1 MKKNNEMRQYF
12 LKRRSLIRGLAAT
25 TIMGWAGTPQAQ
37 LLNKPITLI
46 VPFAAGGNLD
56 IVARVLAPALA
67 KQLGQSVVVQNK
79 PGAGGV
85 VGVTEVSRAEPD
97 GSTLLVTTPNAI
109 TVAPKMVA
117 TQYSIASFSSVGVI
131 ASTSLLLVAKHDNP
145 IFKDFSTFIQY
156 ARANPGKVT
165 IANSGIGTTNHI
177 AILQLQAETGV
188 DLNIITYKGSGPAN
202 IDLLGGQVDLIL
214 DQLSSS
220 LTNIKA
226 QRVRALMVLS
236 TKRDPLVPEVPS
248 TKELGLSN
256 LDISTT
262 AGLLAPARVPQATL
276 NFLNKALNEVLSDT
290 HVQEQFLRVASIAQ
304 PGTALTF
311 FNLLEKEDRQAA
323 VLAAA
328 GRLKLE

>member
-1 MKKNNEMRQYF
+1 
-12 LKRRSLIRGLAAT
+12 
-25 TIMGWAGTPQAQ
+25 
-37 LLNKPITLI
+37 
-46 VPFAAGGNLD
+46 
-56 IVARVLAPALA
+56 
-67 KQLGQSVVVQNK
+67 
-79 PGAGGV
+79 
-85 VGVTEVSRAEPD
+85 
-97 GSTLLVTTPNAI
+97 
-109 TVAPKMVA
+109 
-117 TQYSIASFSSVGVI
+117 
-131 ASTSLLLVAKHDNP
+131 
-145 IFKDFSTFIQY
+145 
-156 ARANPGKVT
+156 
-165 IANSGIGTTNHI
+165 
-177 AILQLQAETGV
+177 LQLQAETGV

>member
-202 IDLLGGQVDLIL
+202 IDLLGG
-214 DQLSSS
+214 
-220 LTNIKA
+220 
-226 QRVRALMVLS
+226 
-236 TKRDPLVPEVPS
+236 
-248 TKELGLSN
+248 
-256 LDISTT
+256 
-262 AGLLAPARVPQATL
+262 
-276 NFLNKALNEVLSDT
+276 
-290 HVQEQFLRVASIAQ
+290 
-304 PGTALTF
+304 
-311 FNLLEKEDRQAA
+311 
-323 VLAAA
+323 
-328 GRLKLE
+328 

>member
-145 IFKDFSTFIQY
+145 IFKDFSTW
-156 ARANPGKVT
+156 GC
-165 IANSGIGTTNHI
+165 G
-177 AILQLQAETGV
+177 
-188 DLNIITYKGSGPAN
+188 
-202 IDLLGGQVDLIL
+202 
-214 DQLSSS
+214 
-220 LTNIKA
+220 
-226 QRVRALMVLS
+226 
-236 TKRDPLVPEVPS
+236 
-248 TKELGLSN
+248 
-256 LDISTT
+256 
-262 AGLLAPARVPQATL
+262 
-276 NFLNKALNEVLSDT
+276 
-290 HVQEQFLRVASIAQ
+290 
-304 PGTALTF
+304 
-311 FNLLEKEDRQAA
+311 
-323 VLAAA
+323 
-328 GRLKLE
+328 